1 MVHTTT
7 TIPIVVPP
15 TIDATTLTAF
25 NKDIKARR
33 IILDA
38 VKDHV
43 IPHISSKTRKF
54 QMWDAL
60 TSLFQISNENRKMVL
75 REKLKSIKI
84 VRFLSFKQYDLRIL
98 FERITYTTINHKRQ

>member
-1 MVHTTT
+1 MVHNTTT
-7 TIPIVVPP
+7 NPIAIPP
-15 TIDATTLTAF
+15 TTDAAALTTF
-25 NKDIKARR
+25 NNKDIKARR

-60 TSLFQISNENRKMVL
+60 TSLFQSSNKNRKMVL
-75 REKLKSIKI
+75 REKVKSIKMVKGEVVI
-84 VRFLSFKQYDLRIL
+84 SYLTRIS
-98 FERITYTTINHKRQ
+98 